1 MATQKSKPR
10 TFFLNEQHELARKKQ
25 GGGGA
30 IPQYVG
36 INWASRGRRI
46 SRSLTATEQ
55 KIKQSEDP
63 LRDQRLYFMAIP
75 VAELTKSS
83 TQKKK
88 APKGTFDEETDFAKE
103 HGRVFGRLGLD
114 LIEVTDAGQAIV
126 HARPERFEQLNSL
139 SDRLGK
145 LGPREQ
151 ARWATVDSF
160 EIIPPSLRVDG
171 EWLNSLSRTE
181 PADAVIELQPL
192 LNRVEIETVMR
203 ALAAQL
209 NRASSERLTGTG
221 TDISGRQ
228 WVRGRV
234 SEKSL
239 RGIAQKFFSVQSIHP
254 PLYSLAAQ
262 ARAHAGKPIKTAPL
276 HVPPGLR
283 QELPTIAL
291 VDTGTPAGHPLLR
304 DYRRGQ
310 YVAPD
315 VTSGPGTHGALV
327 ASRLVFGEADLSEG
341 LESVRDIKGD
351 CLAL

>member
-1 MATQKSKPR
+1 MATHKTNPK

-30 IPQYVG
+30 IPQYVE
-36 INWASRGRRI
+36 INWASKGRRI

-55 KIKQSEDP
+55 KIRQSQDP
-63 LRDQRLYFMAIP
+63 LREQRLYFMAIP

-88 APKGTFDEETDFAKE
+88 APEGTFEEQTDFAKE
-103 HGRVFGRLGLD
+103 HGKVFSRLGLD

-139 SDRLGK
+139 SERLEG

-160 EIIPPSLRVDG
+160 DVIPPFLRVDG
-171 EWLNSLSRTE
+171 DWLNSLPRKE

-192 LNRVEIETVMR
+192 LTRVEIEIVMR
-203 ALAAQL
+203 ALAARL
-209 NRASSERLTGTG
+209 DRTVNERLTGTG
-221 TDISGRQ
+221 SDISGRQ
-228 WVRGRV
+228 WVRGRI

-239 RGIAQKFFSVQSIHP
+239 RDIATKFYSVQSLHP
-254 PLYSLAAQ
+254 PLYSMAAQ
-262 ARAHAGKPIKTAPL
+262 ARAHAAKPKKTL
-276 HVPPGLR
+276 RSRVPRSIP
-283 QELPTIAL
+283 QDLPTIAL
-291 VDTGTPAGHPLLR
+291 VDTGTPLGHPLLR

-310 YVAPD
+310 YVVRTRNAWRF
-315 VTSGPGTHGALV
+315 GCV
-327 ASRLVFGEADLSEG
+327 ASR
-341 LESVRDIKGD
+341 VR
-351 CLAL
+351 